1 MFKEKQGGWYDLRV
15 KNKGKV
21 WHQNT
26 EMINSGSL
34 SVSPKLPTDST
45 KLINFHPN
53 KKEQHAQRV
62 SVAFQTKKDKF
73 GVFMRFLKS
82 GLGQVLQ
89 QTILVRTK
97 NYDISLGLLG
107 TTRWVL

>member
-53 KKEQHAQRV
+53 KKEQHAKRV
-62 SVAFQTKKDKF
+62 SVAFHTKKDKF
-73 GVFMRFLKS
+73 GVFMRFSKS